1 MLVMTPGPIAVDH
14 RVIAAMNRPAITHQS
29 RAFGEVLD
37 HVLAMLKDLFRTTS
51 WVTVLPG
58 SGRLGLEAALVSVVE
73 QGDRTVHLV
82 NGTFASWA
90 VEIARRAGAEPTV
103 VEGPWG
109 GPVDLRA
116 VAQAVERV
124 RPKVVAMVHSE
135 TSTGARYDLQ
145 EVAEICRRHDALFL
159 VDVISSVGCMPFAM
173 DAWGVD
179 LAVCTSN
186 KGLGSL
192 IGLSLVAVS
201 PRAYEAMDRRRT
213 VCQSYA
219 LDLKRWK
226 DQFFGKPF
234 PRAYPVVPSTHLVYA
249 LQEACRQVLEEGLEA
264 RWARHARYAEATR
277 RAVEAAGLELFPRR
291 DLAGN
296 CVTAVRVPEG
306 LDEGEIVRG
315 MEDQGVLISGS
326 MAGPT
331 KGKLFRLSHQG
342 VQASEEM
349 LIPTLAALERTLR
362 GLGYRV
368 APGTMVAAFEEA
380 LAEA

>member
-1 MLVMTPGPIAVDH
+1 
-14 RVIAAMNRPAITHQS
+14 
-29 RAFGEVLD
+29 
-37 HVLAMLKDLFRTTS
+37 
-51 WVTVLPG
+51 
-58 SGRLGLEAALVSVVE
+58 
-73 QGDRTVHLV
+73 
-82 NGTFASWA
+82 
-90 VEIARRAGAEPTV
+90 
-103 VEGPWG
+103 
-109 GPVDLRA
+109 
-116 VAQAVERV
+116 
-124 RPKVVAMVHSE
+124 
-135 TSTGARYDLQ
+135 
-145 EVAEICRRHDALFL
+145 
-159 VDVISSVGCMPFAM
+159 MPFAM